1 MKHCLSISVLL
12 VVLSAVPV
20 FSQADTIFRRCPDVP
35 DYPYYHPKLRYEGD
49 FWAIKKHCYEG
60 FADEAFASL
69 PDNTGI
75 VTVHFWVNCH
85 GQSGDFQ
92 VECCDFDYKPVLVNG
107 RIVTRLLEL
116 VAGLNGWIP
125 ARFENGQVVN
135 SHKFLS
141 FRISKGK
148 LTDILPQ

>member
-1 MKHCLSISVLL
+1 MHRLSLFVLL
-12 VVLSAVPV
+12 IVLSAAPA
-20 FSQADTIFRRCPDVP
+20 FSQADTVFTRCPDIP

-60 FADEAFASL
+60 FSDETFASL

-75 VTVHFWVNCH
+75 VTIHFWVNCR

-92 VECCDFDYKPVLVNG
+92 TECCRFDYKPAVVHE
-107 RIVTRLLEL
+107 RIVKRLTEL
-116 VAGLNGWIP
+116 VAQLHGWIP
-125 ARFENGQVVN
+125 ARFENGQEVN

-141 FRISKGK
+141 FHIRNGK